1 VNVVRSGIL
10 LAVVA
15 CSSVGWSDV
24 HPQDLDRRI
33 GAPQIEKYRAVR
45 DAREWKNP
53 MVVIRPDSIEVVS
66 EALAN
71 GRVTVPV
78 EELRAVLIRLP
89 LSAWPYGRVVGA
101 QDASIIGSRSDLEPI
116 ARNHL
121 TAEDLLQGL
130 GVAVWWWPS

>member
-15 CSSVGWSDV
+15 CASIGWSDV
-24 HPQDLDRRI
+24 HAQDLDRRI
-33 GAPQIEKYRAVR
+33 GAPQIETYKAVR

-53 MVVIRPDSIEVVS
+53 IVLIRPGSVEVVS
-66 EALAN
+66 KALAN

-78 EELRAVLIRLP
+78 QQLRAVLTRLP

-101 QDASIIGSRSDLEPI
+101 QDASIIGGRSDLEPI
-116 ARNHL
+116 ARNHRA
-121 TAEDLLQGL
+121 AEDLLQGL
-130 GVAVWWWPS
+130 GVAVEWWPS